1 MEREVDLREG
11 NISLVLNSY
20 NDLFSDFDPRKYS
33 ERALSD
39 DFLIEC
45 KRAARDKDIG
55 VELRLLIPRKKRNL
69 KDEEEINRRLK
80 NHFHKHFKEKE
91 SEIKSIKREGILWC
105 ILGTIFI
112 LIAAFLFTKKGYLFN
127 VLVVLLEP
135 AGWFSF
141 WEGLG
146 KIFIVSKERN
156 PDFDFYKKM
165 SSAEISFNN
174 Y

>member
-1 MEREVDLREG
+1 M
-11 NISLVLNSY
+11 
-20 NDLFSDFDPRKYS
+20 
-33 ERALSD
+33 SD
-39 DFLIEC
+39 DFLSEC

-55 VELRLLIPRKKRNL
+55 IELRLLIPRKKRNL

-91 SEIKSIKREGILWC
+91 NEIREIKKQGFLWC
-105 ILGTIFI
+105 VLGTIFI
-112 LIAAFLFTKKGYLFN
+112 LIAAFLFSKKGYLFN

-146 KIFIVSKERN
+146 KIFITSKERN
-156 PDFDFYKKM
+156 PDFEFYKKM
-165 SSAEISFNN
+165 SNAEISFNN